1 MVYFN
6 WDNFALLGTF
16 GNVQGYFCWLHL
28 RGVATD
34 NCWVEFRNATKST
47 LHRAALTL
55 KDYLEAHV
63 PSLKVEISWCK
74 VNRCNAQQIR
84 HISAL
89 IDLLLLVWKAD
100 IKSITTKL
108 NT

>member
-1 MVYFN
+1 MLN
-6 WDNFALLGTF
+6 
-16 GNVQGYFCWLHL
+16 L
-28 RGVATD
+28 RGVAAD
-34 NCWVEFRNATKST
+34 NCWVEVRNATKPT
-47 LHRAALTL
+47 IYRAALTL

-63 PSLKVEISWCK
+63 PGPKVEISWCK
-74 VNRCNAQQIR
+74 VNRYNAQQTR

-89 IDLLLLVWKAD
+89 VELLILVWKAD